1 MKRMS
6 MLSDRAADEP
16 ALIAMAQHGDKAA
29 MGTLLARF
37 QPMLWLLSRRLS
49 STAAIP
55 WEELVQAGNL
65 GLMQAVRR
73 YDEQQNVRLITYAVP
88 WILGEMRRT
97 LRSMQFRCLSLEEE
111 RGEESR
117 TLMECMQGAG
127 GVDLERV
134 DLRLAM
140 QRLPQDAQ
148 TLICLRYFRDHTQA
162 ETAQLLHKSQTQI
175 SRMERRALDQLH
187 AILTE

>member
-1 MKRMS
+1 

-37 QPMLWLLSRRLS
+37 QPMLWSLSRRLS

-55 WEELVQAGNL
+55 WEEL
-65 GLMQAVRR
+65 MQAVRR
-73 YDEQQNVRLITYAVP
+73 YDEKQDVHLITYAVP
-88 WILGEMRRT
+88 WVLGEMRRT

-117 TLMECMQGAG
+117 TLLECLQGAG

-162 ETAQLLHKSQTQI
+162 ETAQLLHRSQTQI

>member
-1 MKRMS
+1 MS
-6 MLSDRAADEP
+6 SDQAADEP
-16 ALIAMAQHGDKAA
+16 ALILLAQEGDKAA

-37 QPMLWLLSRRLS
+37 QPMLWSLSKRLD

-65 GLMQAVRR
+65 GLMQAVQR
-73 YDEQQNVRLITYAVP
+73 YDDRQGTRLITYAVP

-97 LRSMQFRCLSLEEE
+97 LRSMQFHCLSLEDD

-117 TLMECMQGAG
+117 SLAERLQSAG
-127 GVDLERV
+127 GVELEHV

-140 QRLPQDAQ
+140 QRLPQEAQ

-162 ETAQLLHKSQTQI
+162 ETARLLHKSQTQV

-187 AILTE
+187 ALLTE